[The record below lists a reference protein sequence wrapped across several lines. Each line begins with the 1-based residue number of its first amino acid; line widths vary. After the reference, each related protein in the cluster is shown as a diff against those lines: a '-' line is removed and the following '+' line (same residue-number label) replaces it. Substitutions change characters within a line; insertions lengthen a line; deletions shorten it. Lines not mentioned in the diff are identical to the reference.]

1 MNRSKPRLLRILATG
16 GLALG
21 MLAVASP
28 SAIAQ
33 TASAPAAKP
42 DPRVLMGGFH
52 PERMSSTGLAPHVTP
67 VTVTPPENIPLNKL
81 QVPPGFQIELWAH
94 GSPGARMMTR
104 GDKGTVFQGTRAIGR
119 VYAIYEKD
127 GKRVSK
133 VIADK
138 LVQPNGVLFHKGS
151 LYVVAINKV
160 LRYDNIEANLENIP
174 TPVDMTDAFK
184 LPPEVHHNWKFI
196 AVGPDHKI
204 YMQVGAPCN
213 ICEINPGIHGQ
224 IRRYNFD
231 GTGMEIVAR
240 GVRNTVGFDFHP
252 KTGELWFTDNGRDW
266 GGEEGFEEE
275 LNRLPANKIGAHFGF
290 PYCHGSGQ
298 PDPDI
303 KVPNACANVELPVVT
318 LGAHAAAL
326 GMRFYTGKTFPADYQ
341 GAVIVARRGSW
352 NKTEKN
358 GYDVLRVTATAD
370 GKNPQITPFVTGF
383 LDKATNAFWGR
394 PVDVMQM
401 PDGSMLIADEQ
412 NGAIYRVSY
421 RK

>member
-1 MNRSKPRLLRILATG
+1 MKALKFHALHMLAAG

-21 MLAVASP
+21 LAAAPGLVL
-28 SAIAQ
+28 AQ
-33 TASAPAAKP
+33 TAPAAKP

-52 PERMSSTGLAPHVTP
+52 PERMQSTTLAPHVAP
-67 VTVTPPENIPLNKL
+67 MTVTAPENIPVNRL
-81 QVPPGFQIELWAH
+81 QVPAGFQVELWAH
-94 GSPGARMMTR
+94 GNPGARMMTL

-138 LVQPNGVLFHKGS
+138 LVQPNGVLFHKGA

-174 TPVDMTDAFK
+174 TPVDMTDDFK
-184 LPPEVHHNWKFI
+184 LPPEVHHNWKFV
-196 AVGPDHKI
+196 AVGPDGKV

-213 ICEINPGIHGQ
+213 VCELNSGIHGQ

-252 KTGELWFTDNGRDW
+252 RTGELWFTDNGRDW
-266 GGEEGFEEE
+266 AGEEGFEEE

-290 PYCHGSGQ
+290 PYCHGNGQ

-303 KVPNACANVELPVVT
+303 KVPNPCANVELPVVT

-326 GMRFYTGKTFPADYQ
+326 GMRFYTGKMFPPDYQ
-341 GAVIVARRGSW
+341 GAVIIARRGSW
-352 NKTEKN
+352 NRTVKN
-358 GYDVLRVTATAD
+358 GYDVVRVNASAE
-370 GKNPQITPFVTGF
+370 GKNPQVTPFVTGF
-383 LDKATNAFWGR
+383 LDKEKNAFWGR

-401 PDGSMLIADEQ
+401 PDGSMLVADEQ
-412 NGAIYRVSY
+412 NGAIYRVSHK
-421 RK
+421 R